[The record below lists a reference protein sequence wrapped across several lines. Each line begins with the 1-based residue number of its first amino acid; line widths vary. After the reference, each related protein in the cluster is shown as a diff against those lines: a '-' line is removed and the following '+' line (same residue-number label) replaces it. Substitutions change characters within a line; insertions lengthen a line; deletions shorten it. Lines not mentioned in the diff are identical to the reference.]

1 MIQNDLE
8 SWTEWS
14 RLGDEHIMGK
24 VFRGILAVVLGII
37 TFGVMG
43 MIAEMIGHVIFP
55 PPPGL
60 DPHDQESIAAA
71 MKTLP
76 IGALVSVTVAWG
88 LATFAGAWVAA
99 RVAPG
104 GPLAFGL
111 GIGVL
116 GLSAAVA
123 TMMMI
128 PHPRWMWVVGVVEFL
143 PAAYVG
149 AKLATYRAG
158 RSLVGV

>member
-1 MIQNDLE
+1 
-8 SWTEWS
+8 
-14 RLGDEHIMGK
+14 MGK
-24 VFRGILAVVLGII
+24 VFRGILAVVLGFI
-37 TFGVMG
+37 TMGVMG
-43 MIAEMIGHVIFP
+43 MIVETIGYVIFP

-60 DPHDQESIAAA
+60 DPHDPESFAAA

-128 PHPRWMWVVGVVEFL
+128 PHPLWMWVVGVVEFL
-143 PAAYVG
+143 PAAYLG
-149 AKLATYRAG
+149 AWLAMPRANRPLAG
-158 RSLVGV
+158 I

>member
-1 MIQNDLE
+1 
-8 SWTEWS
+8 
-14 RLGDEHIMGK
+14 MGK
-24 VFRGILAVVLGII
+24 VFRGILAVVLGFI
-37 TFGVMG
+37 TMGVMG
-43 MIAEMIGHVIFP
+43 LIVEMMGHVIFP

-60 DPHDQESIAAA
+60 DLHDPESIAAA

-88 LATFAGAWVAA
+88 LAAFAGAWVAA

-128 PHPRWMWVVGVVEFL
+128 PHPLWMWVVAVVEFL
-143 PAAYVG
+143 PAAYLG
-149 AKLATYRAG
+149 ARLASYRAD
-158 RSLVGV
+158 RPMVGI